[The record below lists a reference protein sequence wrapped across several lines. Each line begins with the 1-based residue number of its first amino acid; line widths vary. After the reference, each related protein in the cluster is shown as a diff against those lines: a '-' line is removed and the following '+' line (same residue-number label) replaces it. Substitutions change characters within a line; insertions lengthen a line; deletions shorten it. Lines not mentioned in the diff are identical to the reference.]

1 MKHPQADE
9 LVWRCQ
15 ILALMNR
22 DLDHKK
28 PYNAN
33 FNGEC
38 DICNEKIK
46 VGEIFY
52 FVGDK
57 ERMCSK
63 CKLKIQAYFE
73 SVSSKFSATWNDART
88 GRKFVAPN

>member
-1 MKHPQADE
+1 MKIDKLE
-9 LVWRCQ
+9 WETQ
-15 ILALMNR
+15 ILALLVR
-22 DLDHKK
+22 DLDNKK

-38 DICNEKIK
+38 DICNEQLK

-52 FVGDK
+52 FVGQK

-63 CKLKIQAYFE
+63 CKLKIQGYFE
-73 SVSSKFSATWNDART
+73 EIINKISTALNNARHNTKFI
-88 GRKFVAPN
+88 APN